1 MKTFL
6 VETLLINEKNIFLM
20 NVFDLSLDS
29 FNSDA
34 LEFLSLWKTHMYL
47 ILLFCSSSFYT
58 YFAVFF
64 SIFPLPFI
72 CVCLQYWRV
81 TTSTYLDDND
91 EINLLGRV
99 PRQED
104 PQNLSIS
111 AKNVTEMTDL
121 FSSFIFLIVG
131 LSFLQVKTIFSE
143 FVIFQAYFEIN

>member
-20 NVFDLSLDS
+20 NVFDLSIDS

-64 SIFPLPFI
+64 LFSHCRLFVFVYNIGVSQHQHIWMTMMRSISLVACHVRKTPKTFQYQLKMLRRWLICFPHSFS
-72 CVCLQYWRV
+72 W
-81 TTSTYLDDND
+81 SLDS
-91 EINLLGRV
+91 LSSRSRLYFL
-99 PRQED
+99 
-104 PQNLSIS
+104 NLS
-111 AKNVTEMTDL
+111 
-121 FSSFIFLIVG
+121 FSRHILR
-131 LSFLQVKTIFSE
+131 
-143 FVIFQAYFEIN
+143 